1 MLSGRNWL
9 VKGLHMSGMTLQGGT
24 APNRA
29 PVSAGNRPAG
39 LVWLARLRRAYVP
52 LGILGIWQAGSA
64 LGWIPAQPM
73 PPPST
78 IAIAFWQ
85 LAVTGQLLDNI
96 LVSLGRV
103 AIGLGI
109 GVGVGSLLAL
119 AAGLSRLG
127 EDAIDATVQ
136 MLRTL
141 PHLALIPL
149 MIMWFGIGET
159 PKITLI
165 ALGSMFPIYLNL
177 FSGIRGADRK
187 LREAAGTLGLSRFET
202 ITNVVLP
209 AALPSFLV
217 GLRQAFGIAWITLVV
232 AEQINASAGI
242 GYLVMNARDFLRTD
256 IIFVGLTIYA
266 LLGLATDQS
275 VRFLERHLLAW
286 RPSYLNQEPRR

>member
-1 MLSGRNWL
+1 
-9 VKGLHMSGMTLQGGT
+9 MSGIALQGS
-24 APNRA
+24 APGAPGAAIIAGEKRGAAAKWNR
-29 PVSAGNRPAG
+29 
-39 LVWLARLRRAYVP
+39 RLRRAYVP
-52 LGILGIWQAGSA
+52 LGILAVWQAGSA

-78 IAIAFWQ
+78 IAVAAWQ
-85 LAVTGQLLDNI
+85 LAVTGQLANNI

-103 AIGLGI
+103 AVGLSI
-109 GVGVGSLLAL
+109 GVAVGTVLAL
-119 AAGLSRLG
+119 VAGLSRLG
-127 EDAIDATVQ
+127 EDAVDASVQ

-177 FSGIRGADRK
+177 FAGIRGADRK
-187 LREAAGTLGLSRFET
+187 LREAASTLGLGPFET
-202 ITNVVLP
+202 ILNVVLP
-209 AALPSFLV
+209 AALPGFLT

-266 LLGLATDQS
+266 LLGLVTDQS
-275 VRFLERHLLAW
+275 VRLLERILLAW
-286 RPSYLNQEPRR
+286 RPSFINQVNAR

>member
-1 MLSGRNWL
+1 
-9 VKGLHMSGMTLQGGT
+9 MSGIALQGS
-24 APNRA
+24 APGAPGAAIIAGEKRGAAAKWNR
-29 PVSAGNRPAG
+29 
-39 LVWLARLRRAYVP
+39 RLRRAYVP
-52 LGILGIWQAGSA
+52 LGILAVWQAGSA

-78 IAIAFWQ
+78 IAVAAWQ
-85 LAVTGQLLDNI
+85 LAVTGQLANNI

-103 AIGLGI
+103 AIGLSI
-109 GVGVGSLLAL
+109 GVAIGSVLAL
-119 AAGLSRLG
+119 VAGLSRLG
-127 EDAIDATVQ
+127 EDAVDATVQ

-177 FSGIRGADRK
+177 FAGIRGADRK
-187 LREAAGTLGLSRFET
+187 LREAASTLGLGPFET
-202 ITNVVLP
+202 ILNVVLP
-209 AALPSFLV
+209 AALPGFLT

-266 LLGLATDQS
+266 LLGLVTDQS
-275 VRFLERHLLAW
+275 VRLLERILLAW
-286 RPSYLNQEPRR
+286 RPSFINQGNAR

>member
-1 MLSGRNWL
+1 
-9 VKGLHMSGMTLQGGT
+9 MSGIALQGS
-24 APNRA
+24 APGAPGAAVIAGEKRGAAAKWNR
-29 PVSAGNRPAG
+29 
-39 LVWLARLRRAYVP
+39 RLRRAYVP
-52 LGILGIWQAGSA
+52 LGILAVWQAGSA

-78 IAIAFWQ
+78 IAVAAWQ
-85 LAVTGQLLDNI
+85 LAVTGQLANNI

-103 AIGLGI
+103 GVGLSI
-109 GVGVGSLLAL
+109 GVAVGTVLAL
-119 AAGLSRLG
+119 VAGLSRLG
-127 EDAIDATVQ
+127 EDAVDASVQ

-177 FSGIRGADRK
+177 FAGIRGADRK
-187 LREAAGTLGLSRFET
+187 LREAASTLGLGPFET
-202 ITNVVLP
+202 ILNVVLP
-209 AALPSFLV
+209 AALPGFLT

-266 LLGLATDQS
+266 LLGL
-275 VRFLERHLLAW
+275 LERILLAW
-286 RPSYLNQEPRR
+286 RPSFINQGNAR

>member
-1 MLSGRNWL
+1 
-9 VKGLHMSGMTLQGGT
+9 MSGIALQGS
-24 APNRA
+24 APGAPGAAIAMGEKHNAAAKWNR
-29 PVSAGNRPAG
+29 
-39 LVWLARLRRAYVP
+39 RLRRAYVP
-52 LGILGIWQAGSA
+52 LGILAVWQAGSA
-64 LGWIPAQPM
+64 LGLIPAQPM

-78 IAIAFWQ
+78 IAVAAWQ
-85 LAVTGQLLDNI
+85 LAVTGQLANNI

-103 AIGLGI
+103 AIGLSI
-109 GVGVGSLLAL
+109 GVAIGSVLAL
-119 AAGLSRLG
+119 VAGLSRLG
-127 EDAIDATVQ
+127 EDAVDATVQ

-177 FSGIRGADRK
+177 FAGIRGADRK
-187 LREAAGTLGLSRFET
+187 LREAASTLGLGPFET
-202 ITNVVLP
+202 ILNVVLP
-209 AALPSFLV
+209 AALPGFLT

-266 LLGLATDQS
+266 LLGLVTDQS
-275 VRFLERHLLAW
+275 VRLLERILLAW
-286 RPSYLNQEPRR
+286 RPSFINQGNAR

>member
-1 MLSGRNWL
+1 
-9 VKGLHMSGMTLQGGT
+9 MSGIALQGS
-24 APNRA
+24 APGAPGAAIIAGEKRGAAAKWNR
-29 PVSAGNRPAG
+29 
-39 LVWLARLRRAYVP
+39 RLRRAYVP
-52 LGILGIWQAGSA
+52 LGILAVWQASSA

-78 IAIAFWQ
+78 IAVAAWQ
-85 LAVTGQLLDNI
+85 LAVTGQLANNI

-103 AIGLGI
+103 AVGLSI
-109 GVGVGSLLAL
+109 GVAVGTVLAL
-119 AAGLSRLG
+119 VAGLSRLG
-127 EDAIDATVQ
+127 EDAVDASVQ

-177 FSGIRGADRK
+177 FAGIRGADRK
-187 LREAAGTLGLSRFET
+187 LREAASTLGLGPFET
-202 ITNVVLP
+202 ILNVVLP
-209 AALPSFLV
+209 AALPGFLT

-266 LLGLATDQS
+266 LLGLVTDQS
-275 VRFLERHLLAW
+275 VRLLERILLAW
-286 RPSYLNQEPRR
+286 RPSFINQGNAR